1 MDAATNPSPD
11 PISILVDLAAR
22 RRTARIVYKKPAE
35 TDPTERLVEP
45 YSLQAR
51 GSALLVQCWQVQPA
65 PEGVFG
71 WRWFRTDRILA
82 AADGGS
88 EFQPRAKITLDTGE
102 VHVRRDINIV
112 ISAGAVSDA
121 EIAEAQS
128 LASQYERTL
137 SSVRQPT
144 AQARKARR
152 PTEEYQRFLEKALLD
167 GRFDQQTMDEAE
179 AMGLEIEDEY
189 LRAVHGR
196 IFASVLQE
204 VLLDG
209 KVTEKEAKYLASV
222 RRALKKLGWAP

>member
-1 MDAATNPSPD
+1 MDTATTPIPD

-71 WRWFRTDRILA
+71 WRWFRVDRILA
-82 AADGGS
+82 ASDGGS

-102 VHVRRDINIV
+102 VHARRDIEIL
-112 ISAGAVSDA
+112 IRAGDASDA
-121 EIAEAQS
+121 VAAETARRNIGGPIS
-128 LASQYERTL
+128 EYPA
-137 SSVRQPT
+137 T
-144 AQARKARR
+144 AQARKTRR

-167 GRFDQQTMDEAE
+167 GRFDQRVMDEAE
-179 AMGLEIEDEY
+179 AIGFEIEDEY

-196 IFASVLQE
+196 VFVSVLQE
-204 VLLDG
+204 VLMDG

-222 RRALKKLGWAP
+222 RRVLKKLGWAP